1 MTESRARAEREV
13 GEKMGWVVRQVKL
26 RDNEE
31 ETESIHYLKDDLS
44 TDDVFPA
51 SKLEYE
57 LQSLAVSQR
66 EREIECEGLLRL
78 VVEERTY
85 LRDTKPEFKHLGDK
99 LLYCKTCQ
107 YPYGGHGDAC
117 LIGEI
122 EKFLKKGTPNA
133 T

>member
-1 MTESRARAEREV
+1 MTVRERAEREV
-13 GEKMGWVVRQVKL
+13 GEKWGWKL
-26 RDNEE
+26 VATSDEGYYFKLVSNGNNEI
-31 ETESIHYLKDDLS
+31 SY
-44 TDDVFPA
+44 DVFHQPHPIVA
-51 SKLEYE
+51 LW
-57 LQSLAVSQR
+57 SLCVSQR